1 LNIVLATL
9 GSYGDVHPF
18 VGIGARLKRR
28 GHRVT
33 LLSNGAFE
41 SLARAEGLEFDAFA
55 HGDDYERL
63 KQDPDLWHKTRAF
76 KVVFGAVCDSLGDV
90 YDAVERNLTDNTI
103 VVSSSLAL
111 GARVAQDAL
120 KFPMATAHLSP
131 GIFRSNYEPAKLPGL
146 FMPRWLPPGVK
157 QKLWDL
163 GDSLVIDPT
172 VAPKLNEFR
181 ASKGLPPVK
190 RVLRDWWHSP
200 DRVIG
205 MFPAWFAPPQPD
217 WPAQTRLTGFPLY
230 DERGV
235 QALPEELQEFL
246 SNGQPPIAFTPG
258 SAMLHAADFFQSAIE
273 ACERL
278 GRRGILLTR
287 HPEQI
292 PARLP
297 DSVIHV
303 NFAPFSE
310 LLPRVAAMVH
320 HGGIGT
326 SSQALAAGVPQLV
339 TPMTHDQPDNANR
352 LKRLGV
358 AEVVPFTRF
367 TARRA
372 TAAMRRLFADPQR
385 AERCREVQSRF
396 VGVDALEQT
405 CDFVEQLARV
415 RAVTPQT
422 LTTA

>member
-1 LNIVLATL
+1 
-9 GSYGDVHPF
+9 
-18 VGIGARLKRR
+18 
-28 GHRVT
+28 
-33 LLSNGAFE
+33 
-41 SLARAEGLEFDAFA
+41 
-55 HGDDYERL
+55 
-63 KQDPDLWHKTRAF
+63 
-76 KVVFGAVCDSLGDV
+76 LGD
-90 YDAVERNLTDNTI
+90 
-103 VVSSSLAL
+103 
-111 GARVAQDAL
+111 
-120 KFPMATAHLSP
+120 
-131 GIFRSNYEPAKLPGL
+131 
-146 FMPRWLPPGVK
+146 W
-157 QKLWDL
+157 
-163 GDSLVIDPT
+163 LVIDPT

-181 ASKGLPPVK
+181 ASKGLPPVR

-230 DERGV
+230 DEGGV
-235 QALPEELQEFL
+235 HALPEQLKKFL
-246 SNGQPPIAFTPG
+246 ASGEPPIAFTPG
-258 SAMLHAADFFQSAIE
+258 SAMLHAAEFFRSAVK
-273 ACERL
+273 ACNRL

-310 LLPRVAAMVH
+310 LLPRVAALVH
-320 HGGIGT
+320 HGGTGT

-352 LKRLGV
+352 LNRLGV

-372 TAAMRRLFADPQR
+372 TAAIRRLLADPQR
-385 AERCREVQSRF
+385 ATRCRDVQSRF

-405 CDFVEQLARV
+405 CDLVEQLAPV
-415 RAVTPQT
+415 RAGASQT
-422 LTTA
+422 LKTA